1 MTKVAEHYDLVL
13 ADVYSWMFGG
23 FASGIEKNRQFFKQH
38 QISSTGSGI
47 AVDLGAGCGFQ
58 SIPLAEIGFSV
69 MAIDLNQK
77 LLQELKKNSG
87 HAEIQIIKDD
97 LMNFDR
103 QISNQP
109 ELVVCMTDTILHL
122 ESIDKVTSLFE
133 KVLNSLENKG
143 KFITTF
149 RDLSCELTE
158 LNRFLP
164 VKSDAE
170 TIFTC
175 FLEYEPDTVKVHDL
189 VYRWKNDSWQL
200 HKSFYRKLRLSQ
212 KWVEEQLQNSGF
224 QQINS
229 QYDRGMV
236 TIIAT
241 K

>member
-1 MTKVAEHYDLVL
+1 MTKVTEHYDLVL

-38 QISSTGSGI
+38 QISSTGSSL

-77 LLQELKKNSG
+77 LLQELQENSG
-87 HAEIQIIKDD
+87 HGKIQTIKDD

-103 QISNQP
+103 HISDRP
-109 ELVVCMTDTILHL
+109 ELIVCMTDTILHL

-133 KVLNSLENKG
+133 KVLNSLEDKG
-143 KFITTF
+143 KFMITF
-149 RDLSCELTE
+149 RDLSVELAE

-189 VYRWKNDSWQL
+189 VYKWENDAWQL

-212 KWVEEQLQNSGF
+212 KWVEEQLHNKGF
-224 QQINS
+224 QQTNS
-229 QYDRGMV
+229 QCDRGMV

>member
-1 MTKVAEHYDLVL
+1 MTKVTEHYDLVL

-23 FASGIEKNRQFFKQH
+23 FTSGIEKNRQFFKQH
-38 QISSTGSGI
+38 QICPMDSGI

-77 LLQELKKNSG
+77 LLQELIENSDR
-87 HAEIQIIKDD
+87 AEIQIIKDD
-97 LMNFDR
+97 LINFDR
-103 QISNQP
+103 HISNQP
-109 ELVVCMTDTILHL
+109 ELIVCMTDTILHL
-122 ESIDKVTSLFE
+122 ESTDKVTSLFE
-133 KVLNSLENKG
+133 KVLNSLEDKG
-143 KFITTF
+143 KFIITF
-149 RDLSCELTE
+149 RDLSSELTE

-175 FLEYEPDTVKVHDL
+175 FLEYEPEKVKVHDL
-189 VYRWKNDSWQL
+189 VYRWKNDAWQL
-200 HKSFYRKLRLSQ
+200 HKSFYHKLRLSQ
-212 KWVEEQLQNSGF
+212 KWVEERLQDSDF

-229 QYDRGMV
+229 QCDRGMV

>member
-1 MTKVAEHYDLVL
+1 
-13 ADVYSWMFGG
+13 
-23 FASGIEKNRQFFKQH
+23 
-38 QISSTGSGI
+38 
-47 AVDLGAGCGFQ
+47 
-58 SIPLAEIGFSV
+58 

-77 LLQELKKNSG
+77 LLQELKKNSDY
-87 HAEIQIIKDD
+87 AKIQIVKDD

-103 QISNQP
+103 HISNQP
-109 ELVVCMTDTILHL
+109 ELIVCMTDTILHL

-133 KVLNSLENKG
+133 KVLNSLEDKG
-143 KFITTF
+143 KFMITF
-149 RDLSCELTE
+149 RDLSVELTE

-189 VYRWKNDSWQL
+189 VYKWKNDAWQL
-200 HKSFYRKLRLSQ
+200 NKSFYRKLRLSQ
-212 KWVEEQLQNSGF
+212 KWVEEQLQNKGF

-229 QYDRGMV
+229 QCDRGMV